1 MSDSESKPA
10 KVNNDVVEMTK
21 KEKMVKEVKSISLIL
36 LLVLVFRSSIAE
48 PFRIPSGSMIPTLMI
63 GDFILVNKLSYGA
76 KIPFT
81 DWNIFGFDFTAK
93 YLFGKSDPERGDVIV
108 FKYPRDKSINY
119 IKRVVGLPGDKIEM
133 RDKVIYINGSP
144 VKTVEIS
151 GKEFMEDMDD
161 KFKVYNFRFYK
172 AEMGKANHVVQLDQD
187 AFYQMNFS
195 EKTVPAGHYFVMGDN
210 RDYSSD
216 SRFWGF
222 VPRELIKGKAL
233 FVWFSM
239 IFPLGEHPFKF
250 RPWRIGTVIH

>member
-1 MSDSESKPA
+1 MSDNETMSGQIEK
-10 KVNNDVVEMTK
+10 KEMTK

-36 LLVLVFRSSIAE
+36 LLVLIFRSSIAE

-63 GDFILVNKLSYGA
+63 GDFILVNKLSYGV

-81 DWNIFGFDFTAK
+81 DINLFGFDSSPK
-93 YLFGKSDPERGDVIV
+93 YFFGKSDPERGDVIV

-119 IKRVVGLPGDKIEM
+119 IKRVVGLPGDTVEI
-133 RDKVIYINGSP
+133 RDKVVYLNGNP
-144 VKTVEIS
+144 VNAKEIS
-151 GKEFMEDMDD
+151 GKEYMEDMDD

-172 AEMGKANHVVQLDQD
+172 AHTGDTDHVIQLDQD
-187 AFYQMNFS
+187 AFYQMNFGK
-195 EKTVPAGHYFVMGDN
+195 KTVPAEHYFVMGDN

-250 RPWRIGTVIH
+250 RPWRIGTLIN